1 MDTEKYFWKSIYY
14 FIKYHNYHIVNI
26 DKNDSEIWL
35 IHKKKNKLVIFRK
48 ISLRTKK
55 FSLIKLKCW
64 IIINNMRMTSI
75 LN

>member
-35 IHKKKNKLVIFRK
+35 IHKKKQASDI
-48 ISLRTKK
+48 
-55 FSLIKLKCW
+55 
-64 IIINNMRMTSI
+64 
-75 LN
+75 